1 VSAGP
6 QIDYDALAAQHGGTA
21 TVDYDALAAQHGGT
35 AQEDT
40 SSQAELPAVPR
51 PSFSDYVNTF
61 GSELKGM
68 GKSALQPV
76 ALISKGLNKIPGI
89 GETLAPSSGVQA
101 FDQGIQP
108 QGMAEK
114 VGAGVE
120 TAAEMAL
127 GEGAI
132 KNALLKI
139 PALAKYA
146 PFVRI
151 ISSAGGSAAPAVARG
166 ENPTVPA
173 AIGAATAG
181 ASEAVPGLSDFLK
194 KSAAKNYEDVLNP
207 TKQGTKFQ
215 TQKIMPQLL
224 QERPI
229 AASRQGL
236 QTKAEGMADQYGQQI
251 EQQVQ
256 SLQGNMRA
264 QPVLDSLD
272 KLRNKFVVNGVNLRP
287 EVSSAID
294 TAQDQMKQMAQG
306 GQLSFQDAVAA
317 RRVLDNAVAESKG
330 WGGYNISDASLTNVR
345 KEFSNSLR
353 NEISKANPDLA
364 ALNAKFSF
372 WKNLSDVM
380 DATIQRKTGQVGAF
394 SKLQTVVAAG
404 AGMAS
409 GGVEGAVEA
418 GAAMKV
424 LNNTI
429 NSTGWNTVSGATKSA
444 IADALSAGKFKNVIS
459 LLGKA
464 GAAASVQSSANPTP

>member
-1 VSAGP
+1 MSSGPTIDWSKYEDKPVNP
-6 QIDYDALAAQHGGTA
+6 QIDFSKYEDVPATSGSSSSDWLDTAGKFAKDVAGGFGAGA
-21 TVDYDALAAQHGGT
+21 TQTITGV
-35 AQEDT
+35 
-40 SSQAELPAVPR
+40 SR
-51 PSFSDYVNTF
+51 
-61 GSELKGM
+61 
-68 GKSALQPV
+68 
-76 ALISKGLNKIPGI
+76 LINKIPGV
-89 GETLAPSSGVQA
+89 GETLAPSE
-101 FDQGIQP
+101 GIKAMQIAGTP
-108 QGMAEK
+108 TNTGER
-114 VGAGVE
+114 VGAGIE
-120 TAAEMAL
+120 TAAEMAA

-132 KNALLKI
+132 KSALMKI
-139 PALAKYA
+139 PELAKYA

-151 ISSAGGSAAPAVARG
+151 GSSAAASGGVAAAHGQDPTVPTLLGAGGSAL
-166 ENPTVPA
+166 
-173 AIGAATAG
+173 
-181 ASEAVPGLSDFLK
+181 SEALPGLSGFLN

-236 QTKAEGMADQYGQQI
+236 QTKAEETADQYGQQI

-264 QPVLDSLD
+264 KPVLDSLD
-272 KLRNKFVVNGVNLRP
+272 KLRNQFVVNGVNLRP

-306 GQLSFQDAVAA
+306 GQLSFQDAVQA
-317 RRVLDNAVAESKG
+317 RRILDKAVNESKG

-380 DATIQRKTGQVGAF
+380 EATISRKTGQVGAF
-394 SKLQTVVAAG
+394 SKLQTVIAAG

-409 GGVEGAVEA
+409 GGVGGAVEA

-429 NSTGWNTVSGATKSA
+429 NSTGWNTISGATKSA
-444 IADALSAGKFKNVIS
+444 IADALSTGKFSNVIS
-459 LLGKA
+459 LLGKG